1 MLRFI
6 IKNWIVLKKRIKSA
20 VFLTCCILSSGLF
33 FLLISEGASYLI
45 FRDKINDYT
54 TDVLRRAEFLIEQ
67 TQSVSIAA
75 KANADASDWP
85 CSYEN
90 LQRLRMVIWPNFLV
104 KDAGYVS
111 RSGLTCSA
119 IWGNLRTPMSISH
132 YKKEI
137 QLHDS
142 LWLLDVSLLDEVSA
156 AIYIKNGIAVFVSPF
171 AFSRFETEAPT
182 KDYSAVV
189 GDGNHNKHYFKI
201 GPDAGLVDK
210 HERPPLDFTFA
221 RKCSLHYD
229 LCVVGGAFFKGIVA
243 EHWSIVLLLL
253 LMSAISGTMIF
264 IIIMSRK
271 ELNDSLSTRFLRA
284 LRTNGLSLVYQPIY
298 KIEDE
303 SIIGFETLLRWNDER
318 LGAIGP
324 DVFIPLSE
332 KAGLQEDVSIYV
344 LTHSIQEFIHV
355 AITHNLFLS
364 ININVSD
371 LNSERFSS
379 TLISLVKK
387 YNIPEG
393 ILLLEITE
401 RQSGNVED
409 MRGYINKYKRFG
421 VRFAIDDFG
430 TAYSNLNLVAALD
443 VDEIKIDKCLTDSI
457 GTSSVNYEILPGLRE
472 MFRNI
477 SEKVVFEGMETQ
489 TQINYLKE
497 FWSKSSA
504 QGWYYSKAVHLEDAI
519 ILIDQNKENKC

>member
-1 MLRFI
+1 M
-6 IKNWIVLKKRIKSA
+6 
-20 VFLTCCILSSGLF
+20 
-33 FLLISEGASYLI
+33 
-45 FRDKINDYT
+45 
-54 TDVLRRAEFLIEQ
+54 
-67 TQSVSIAA
+67 
-75 KANADASDWP
+75 
-85 CSYEN
+85 
-90 LQRLRMVIWPNFLV
+90 
-104 KDAGYVS
+104 
-111 RSGLTCSA
+111 
-119 IWGNLRTPMSISH
+119 
-132 YKKEI
+132 
-137 QLHDS
+137 
-142 LWLLDVSLLDEVSA
+142 
-156 AIYIKNGIAVFVSPF
+156 
-171 AFSRFETEAPT
+171 
-182 KDYSAVV
+182 
-189 GDGNHNKHYFKI
+189 
-201 GPDAGLVDK
+201 
-210 HERPPLDFTFA
+210 
-221 RKCSLHYD
+221 
-229 LCVVGGAFFKGIVA
+229 
-243 EHWSIVLLLL
+243 
-253 LMSAISGTMIF
+253 
-264 IIIMSRK
+264 
-271 ELNDSLSTRFLRA
+271 
-284 LRTNGLSLVYQPIY
+284 SLVYQPIY

-379 TLISLVKK
+379 TLISLVNK

-409 MRGYINKYKRFG
+409 MREYINKYKRFG

>member
-6 IKNWIVLKKRIKSA
+6 IKNWILFKKRINSA
-20 VFLTCCILSSGLF
+20 VFLACCILFSGLF
-33 FLLISEGASYLI
+33 LLMISEGASYLI
-45 FRDKINDYT
+45 FRDKLNDYS

-67 TQSVSIAA
+67 TESVSTAA
-75 KANADASDWP
+75 KAHADTSDWP

-142 LWLLDVSLLDEVSA
+142 LWLFDVSLLGETSA
-156 AIYIKNGIAVFVSPF
+156 SIYIKNGIAVFVSPF
-171 AFSRFETEAPT
+171 AFKRFENEKST
-182 KDYSAVV
+182 KHYSAVV
-189 GDGNHNKHYFKI
+189 GDGSFNKHYFKL
-201 GPDAGLVDK
+201 GPDAGLVEK
-210 HERPPLDFTFA
+210 HERPPLDFILA
-221 RKCSLHYD
+221 RKCSLRDD
-229 LCVVGGAFFKGIVA
+229 LCVVGGAYFKGIVD
-243 EHWSIVLLLL
+243 EHWSIALLLL
-253 LMSAISGTMIF
+253 LMSAISGTMIY
-264 IIIMSRK
+264 IIIMGRK

-303 SIIGFETLLRWNDER
+303 SISGFETLLRWNDER

-324 DVFIPLSE
+324 DVFISLSE
-332 KAGLQEDVSIYV
+332 KAGLQEEVSIYV
-344 LTHSIQEFIHV
+344 LTHSIQEFIQV
-355 AITHNLFLS
+355 VITNGLFLS

-379 TLISLVKK
+379 TLISLVNE

-393 ILLLEITE
+393 VLLLEITE
-401 RQSGNVED
+401 RQSGNFED
-409 MRGYINKYKRFG
+409 MRGYIEKYKRFG

-477 SEKVVFEGMETQ
+477 SEKVVFEGVETQ

-497 FWSKSSA
+497 FWSKSSV

-519 ILIDQNKENKC
+519 KLIEQNTKNKR